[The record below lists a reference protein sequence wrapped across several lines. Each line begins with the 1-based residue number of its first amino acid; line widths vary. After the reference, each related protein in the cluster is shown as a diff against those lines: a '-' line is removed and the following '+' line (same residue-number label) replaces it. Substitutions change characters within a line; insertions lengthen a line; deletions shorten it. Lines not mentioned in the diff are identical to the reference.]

1 MTDPAP
7 TAANVPAPRGRIARF
22 VSGFLRPMIADRAM
36 FRERPFP
43 GVVFYIWTYPFTPPG
58 KVLMMALSIS
68 GVAGAITDD
77 MPIYQ
82 IPVTLAVLVMVASA
96 CGSVLR
102 WLSVSISGEWPDR
115 VTVGQTVRG
124 DFTVTNINRWP
135 LLDVSLAIF
144 KLPALWDTVREERM
158 VPTLPAGESV
168 KLPIRV
174 IPRRRGRY
182 VLPSVRAFSTFPFN
196 LFRNQLGRKE
206 SRPML
211 VLPRF
216 ESLQRINVDI
226 GHRYQPGGIAFT
238 TQIGES
244 PEYIGN
250 REYMPGD
257 SPRHI
262 DFKSWARLAKPVV
275 REFQEEYFH
284 RLGLVLDTFL
294 PRDWLS
300 LKWLPADWRS
310 PAWLRRRGE
319 RELEAAVSL
328 TASIADVF
336 SRGEYLL
343 DVFAAGS
350 ELHIFRTGR
359 STTPIE
365 AVLEI
370 LASVPSCR
378 ENPFQQLTAALATE
392 LPHIS
397 ALVCVF
403 VGWDES
409 RQRLVQT
416 ALDNGCR
423 VKVIVIQRQS
433 EPLPQLD
440 RAGAEMLCFTAEQ
453 IENGIG
459 QL

>member
-1 MTDPAP
+1 
-7 TAANVPAPRGRIARF
+7 
-22 VSGFLRPMIADRAM
+22 MIADRAM
-36 FRERPFP
+36 FQERPFP
-43 GVVFYIWTYPFTPPG
+43 GLVFYVWTYPFTQPG
-58 KVLMMALSIS
+58 KVVMLALTIS
-68 GVAGAITDD
+68 ALAGVITDD

-124 DFTVTNINRWP
+124 DFTVTNGSRWP
-135 LLDVSLAIF
+135 LLDVSLGIF
-144 KLPALWDTVREERM
+144 KLPTTCDLVREERM

-174 IPRRRGRY
+174 IPRRRGRQ

-196 LFRNQLGRKE
+196 LFRNQLSRKV

-211 VLPRF
+211 VLPKF
-216 ESLQRINVDI
+216 EPLQRINVEV
-226 GHRYQPGGIAFT
+226 GYRYQPGGIAVM

-244 PEYIGN
+244 PEYLGN
-250 REYMPGD
+250 REYLPGD

-262 DFKSWARLAKPVV
+262 DFKSWARLAKPIV

-294 PRDWLS
+294 PRSRVS
-300 LKWLPADWRS
+300 LNWLPAEWRRH
-310 PAWLRRRGE
+310 AWLRPRGE

-328 TASIADVF
+328 TASVAEVF

-359 STTPIE
+359 STTPIDS
-365 AVLEI
+365 VLDI
-370 LASVPSCR
+370 LAEVPTCHD
-378 ENPFQQLTAALATE
+378 NPFDRLTAALATE

-397 ALVCVF
+397 ALVCIF
-403 VGWDES
+403 LGWDES
-409 RQRLVQT
+409 RQKLVQT
-416 ALDNGCR
+416 AIDSGCR
-423 VKVIVIQRQS
+423 VKVIVIQDRS
-433 EPLPQLD
+433 TRLPELD
-440 RAGAEMLCFTAEQ
+440 RSGVEVQCFTADQ
-453 IENGIG
+453 IETGIG
-459 QL
+459 EL